1 MSAQYWSRK
10 LEGAYVFHKGAFKY
24 IVGLHVDQEVGPLD
38 FRYPEEYLPFI
49 KFEFSDGTLV
59 RFEDFEIK
67 FPEEGYR
74 MVNGSI
80 VLGQRNMKRAFRLGP
95 SVDSFTT
102 GGSSLKDWITA
113 GPVQYCLPDA
123 VFTWGEDQVFSPTV
137 AAKDYNK
144 TERRVYFSGLEILQ
158 VIRTKDS
165 VVISPILGRT
175 IPEDLMFWDR
185 DIFDTPQPYTW
196 PEGEEAPEEPVLPT
210 ILTGTAFI
218 WKEEDSLEECEVSE
232 WSYCLTDGGFIVF
245 NYENE
250 LYHLGDVGELEEV
263 MDAFGDD
270 DPVFLDMIIIAE
282 YFGIFVGGV

>member
-10 LEGAYVFHKGAFKY
+10 LEGAYVFHEGAFKY

-102 GGSSLKDWITA
+102 VGSSLKYWMAAD
-113 GPVQYCLPDA
+113 PVQYCLPDA

-185 DIFDTPQPYTW
+185 DIFGIPQPYTW
-196 PEGEEAPEEPVLPT
+196 PEGEKEPTENVLPK
-210 ILTGTAFI
+210 ILTGTSFN

-232 WSYCLTDGGFIVF
+232 WSYYVDGDCISF

-282 YFGIFVGGV
+282 YFGIFVGGA